1 MFKNNIGH
9 TNMQKQAYTVN
20 EVMKEIGI
28 GRSKLYAE
36 IKEGKITPRKI
47 GKKTIF
53 LARDVETYL
62 NDLPTINS

>member
-1 MFKNNIGH
+1 MV
-9 TNMQKQAYTVN
+9 KQAYTVN
-20 EVMKEIGI
+20 EVIKEIGI

-36 IKEGKITPRKI
+36 IKDGKIIPRKI

-53 LARDVETYL
+53 LAKDVETYL